1 MEDNPSM
8 DGVAEGMI
16 SECFKH
22 ITCIVQFI
30 PNLMQVL
37 M

>member
-8 DGVAEGMI
+8 EGVAEGMI

-22 ITCIVQFI
+22 ITCIVQL
-30 PNLMQVL
+30 LM
-37 M
+37 